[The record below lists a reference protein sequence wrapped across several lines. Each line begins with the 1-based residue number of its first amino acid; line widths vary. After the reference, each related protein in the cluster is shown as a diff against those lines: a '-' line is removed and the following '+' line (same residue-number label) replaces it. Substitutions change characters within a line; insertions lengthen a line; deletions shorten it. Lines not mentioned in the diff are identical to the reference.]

1 MLFYHI
7 FKTTFIFWMLLPCT
21 TMINNIESKQEENK
35 KKVRHRFSVVRQF
48 AYVHRSEYNYI
59 QLINQFGLQYII
71 FIVKPYYPQNTP
83 VTLAVNWVSLD
94 AGIRAWPFAATEF
107 LYALGKSRPLGCPIR
122 TVMLTQSPCGLRL
135 LKSAGVRTLP
145 QSHSDGHPL
154 ATLLVLSNFFLCL
167 REYKLL
173 VPTLKNHTYHI
184 IIPKSQYSLK
194 TIRQRTKIRLCTK
207 LQNN

>member
-1 MLFYHI
+1 MRKCSPLRTAGKKSLKSHIILYIERDFNQMLFYHI

-122 TVMLTQSPCGLRL
+122 TVIC
-135 LKSAGVRTLP
+135 
-145 QSHSDGHPL
+145 
-154 ATLLVLSNFFLCL
+154 
-167 REYKLL
+167 
-173 VPTLKNHTYHI
+173 
-184 IIPKSQYSLK
+184 
-194 TIRQRTKIRLCTK
+194 
-207 LQNN
+207 